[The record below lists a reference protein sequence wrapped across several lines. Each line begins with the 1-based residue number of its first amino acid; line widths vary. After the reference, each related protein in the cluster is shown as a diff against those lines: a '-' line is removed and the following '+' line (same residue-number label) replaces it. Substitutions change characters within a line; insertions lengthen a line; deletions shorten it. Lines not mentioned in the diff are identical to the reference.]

1 MEIREC
7 SPFKA
12 KTSMEGPLGGNA
24 GSPHHLMSESL
35 MAGTQAP
42 VGGPVSSQD
51 PKSVL

>member
-1 MEIREC
+1 METQERPPHNTKM
-7 SPFKA
+7 S
-12 KTSMEGPLGGNA
+12 TVDPLGGDD